1 MQRRHFCALAG
12 ASLLPA
18 FGAHGAGPAYPQR
31 AVRII
36 CPYAAGGG
44 PDVQLR
50 QMAPALGEVLGQP
63 IVIENKVG
71 AGGVLA
77 AQYVATQPA
86 DGYTLLQGSSTH
98 LVQKLMT
105 PSLKF
110 DPLKDFAYIGNV
122 SSSPS
127 VLVVPADS
135 PYKRAE
141 DLIAAAKA
149 APGKFNYSSGGIG
162 SGAHLAG
169 ATFAALTGMKV
180 THVPLK
186 GSVEIM
192 SSLLRGDTQFAFPTA
207 GTGVP
212 QVQGGK
218 LRALA
223 VTSPKRLAQMPNVP
237 TLEELLKNKLAVQE
251 SWSGIWAP
259 AVTPPEVVTRV
270 HAVAN
275 KVLAN
280 PAIRKQIEESGSR
293 PEMSASPQAFAEF
306 VRAENA
312 KWAEIVR
319 LTGVTAA

>member
-1 MQRRHFCALAG
+1 MQRRHFCAMAG
-12 ASLLPA
+12 ASLMPA
-18 FGAHGAGPAYPQR
+18 FGARAAGAAYPQR
-31 AVRII
+31 PVRII

-50 QMAPALGEVLGQP
+50 QLAPSLGDVLGQP

-105 PSLKF
+105 PGLKF
-110 DPLKDFAYIGNV
+110 DPLKDFAFATNI
-122 SSSPS
+122 STSPT
-127 VLVVPADS
+127 VLVVTADS
-135 PYKRAE
+135 PYKSAE

-162 SGAHLAG
+162 SAAHLAG
-169 ATFAALTGMKV
+169 ATFAALSKLTV
-180 THVPLK
+180 VHVPLK

-223 VTSPKRLAQMPNVP
+223 VTSPKRLPQLPDVP
-237 TLEELLKNKLAVQE
+237 TLEEVLKSKLAVQE
-251 SWSGIWAP
+251 SWSGLWAP
-259 AVTPPEVVTRV
+259 AGVPPDVLTRLNA
-270 HAVAN
+270 AVN
-275 KVLAN
+275 KVLAM
-280 PAIRKQIEESGSR
+280 PAIRKQIQESGGE
-293 PEMSASPQAFAEF
+293 PALSASPKAFADF

-312 KWAEIVR
+312 KWAEVIR
-319 LTGVTAA
+319 LTGVTAT